1 MKVFMPANVM
11 QLQEKSNWFEMDA
24 CKELTKR
31 GVEFG
36 FEIKD
41 FIGDRGVKIDLPFAI
56 HLPYDFVNLMCAPE
70 SRNWAKLLLN
80 RITYLHP
87 SPYYV
92 VLHGM
97 RLGGNKEEPPS
108 REKRYISRFGAGE
121 YGDALNRTVE
131 IARDLK
137 KFFGPSVR
145 EAIDNTPFTNIYQ
158 PPANFF
164 QGDDGQQVMETCL
177 CIRVGSLSDSLLFL
191 RRGADCDIVVD
202 FEHLSIALG
211 FAQRSGFYDKL
222 EGKIPPNLSIEE
234 GKLIKECGLFL
245 RKEFTPIV
253 TAPFGSL
260 EEEIECLGPDIYI
273 YHIAGSCGCGEWHE
287 ICEGKVAH
295 HSSILPGDKNVIRML
310 NFLRRIQRSNDFIFV
325 LEVCGSGDI
334 PGNKH
339 PEMWTTRS
347 AKAQRESL
355 DVFCQMLLDI
365 WYK

>member
-145 EAIDNTPFTNIYQ
+145 VAIENTPFTNIYQ

-191 RRGADCDIVVD
+191 RRGADCDLVVD
-202 FEHLSIALG
+202 
-211 FAQRSGFYDKL
+211 
-222 EGKIPPNLSIEE
+222 
-234 GKLIKECGLFL
+234 
-245 RKEFTPIV
+245 
-253 TAPFGSL
+253 
-260 EEEIECLGPDIYI
+260 IECLGPDIYI
-273 YHIAGSCGCGEWHE
+273 YQIAGSCGCGEWHE

-295 HSSILPGDKNVIRML
+295 PSSILPGDKNVIRML